1 MYRIGGSFMSEF
13 KFSRLCA
20 LLLASSSLT
29 TMVAVADEAATTAT
43 VGVEKIT
50 ITGKKIA
57 RSATKTDTP
66 IRQVPQSI
74 QVIPD
79 SVIKDQGNL
88 TVAEATRNVAGVQA
102 TNPVQ
107 TPAFESTIIRGFAG
121 EQWLDG
127 LTSYYNAGNRDSLVN
142 VERIE
147 ILKGP
152 NAILYGGG
160 TGAPLGGVINVVS
173 KMPEKEAFVQ
183 IGTTFGSYQFK
194 QPTIDVN
201 MPITEDGKVLFRITA
216 DYTTAESYIDVLE
229 TDKYSVNPTLLITN
243 DEGTTLTIQGRLS
256 DWKAQEYQGLPAT
269 GTITGGFSL
278 DPHLFVGPSDIPKS
292 ESQVKSVTAKLEH
305 TFDESWSA
313 NVQARLGHT
322 DFRENAQSF
331 AAGFDFAGNAPLFGT
346 SWNVLNID
354 LFQEQDEFSLN
365 GTVTGKFESE
375 NIKST
380 ILVGADY
387 SKVSDKGA
395 MLGDAND
402 IFLIAPVDLTAPV
415 FPSYVYPANTPLN
428 TFVDGV
434 NTYTTKGIYAQV
446 QSTLWENVHV
456 LGGVRLANLQI
467 DNVSPAFGLN
477 QSSDTTRALP
487 RLGVVVDVTPEISLF
502 ADYSEGMKGNAFS
515 FFLGEPVPEES
526 DQIEAGVK
534 FEFANGITGTAA
546 FFELNRTGVPVGFPA
561 IANGEQRSRGFDI
574 DMTWQADDN
583 WFVLANYAHVE
594 AELTKDAGGGVAGN
608 QLNTVSPDSGRLW
621 VSYRFTQP
629 GYRGLSAGAGIYAAS
644 GAYVD
649 LANVYETDGYYTV
662 DAKIGYD
669 DEDIATSVAVKNL
682 TNETYF
688 VPYTYLGGRVAPGEE
703 LAVYGS
709 FAVKIK

>member
-1 MYRIGGSFMSEF
+1 MSTF
-13 KFSRLCA
+13 HHARLCA
-20 LLLASSSLT
+20 VLLASTSLT
-29 TMVAVADEAATTAT
+29 TMVAIADEAPATT
-43 VGVEKIT
+43 GVEKIT

-57 RSATKTDTP
+57 KSATKTDTP

-74 QVIPD
+74 QVIPG
-79 SVIKDQGNL
+79 SVIKDQGNV

-107 TPAFESTIIRGFAG
+107 TPAYESTIIRGFAG

-127 LTSYYNAGNRDSLVN
+127 LTSFYNAGNRDSLVN

-173 KMPEKEAFVQ
+173 KMPEKKAFAQ
-183 IGTTFGSYQFK
+183 IGTTFGSHQFK

-201 MPITEDGKVLFRITA
+201 MPIAADGTVLFRITA
-216 DYTTAESYIDVLE
+216 DYTSADSYIDVIE
-229 TDKYSVNPTLLITN
+229 TNKYSVNPTLLLTDN
-243 DEGTTLTIQGRLS
+243 DGTTLTIQGRIS
-256 DWKAQEYQGLPAT
+256 DWRAQEYQGLPAT

-278 DPHLFVGPSDIPKS
+278 DRHLFVGPSDIPKS
-292 ESQVKSVTAKLEH
+292 YSRVESVTAKLEH
-305 TFDESWSA
+305 AFDETWTA
-313 NVQARLGHT
+313 NLQTRLGHT

-354 LFQEQDEFSLN
+354 LFQQQDEFSVN
-365 GTVTGKFESE
+365 GTVTGKFEGDGF
-375 NIKST
+375 KGT

-387 SKVSDKGA
+387 SEVSDEGA
-395 MLGDAND
+395 MLGDVND
-402 IFLIAPVDLTAPV
+402 IFLLPPVDLTAPV
-415 FPSYVYPANTPLN
+415 FASYVYPANTALN

-467 DNVSPAFGLN
+467 DNVSPAFGLS
-477 QSSDTTRALP
+477 QTSDTTRALP
-487 RLGVVVDVTPEISLF
+487 RIGAVVDVSPEFSFF
-502 ADYSEGMKGNAFS
+502 ANYSESMKGNAFS

-534 FEFANGITGTAA
+534 FEFANGISGTAA
-546 FFELNRTGVPVGFPA
+546 LFELNRTGVPVGFPA

-583 WFVLANYAHVE
+583 WFVLANYAHIE
-594 AELTKDAGGGVAGN
+594 AELTRNAGGGVVGN
-608 QLNTVSPDSGRLW
+608 QLNTVTPDSGRLW
-621 VSYRFTQP
+621 VGYRFTQP
-629 GYRGLSAGAGIYAAS
+629 GYRGLSAGAGIYVAS

-649 LANVYETDGYYTV
+649 LANVYETDGYHTV
-662 DAKIGYD
+662 DAKIGYE
-669 DEDIATSVAVKNL
+669 DEVIAASLAVKNL
-682 TNETYF
+682 TNEKYF

-703 LAVYGS
+703 LTVYGS
-709 FAVKIK
+709 LAVKFR

>member
-1 MYRIGGSFMSEF
+1 MSGPMF
-13 KFSRLCA
+13 ARVCA
-20 LLLASSSLT
+20 VLLASTSLT
-29 TMVAVADEAATTAT
+29 TMVAVADEAATTA
-43 VGVEKIT
+43 GVEKIT

-57 RSATKTDTP
+57 KSATKTDTP

-74 QVIPD
+74 QIIPD

-107 TPAFESTIIRGFAG
+107 TPAYESTIIRGFAG

-127 LTSYYNAGNRDSLVN
+127 LTSFYNAGNRDSLVN

-201 MPITEDGKVLFRITA
+201 MPITEDGTVLFRVTA
-216 DYTTAESYIDVLE
+216 DYTTAESYIDVIE
-229 TDKYSVNPTLLITN
+229 TDKYSVNPTLLVTDN
-243 DEGTTLTIQGRLS
+243 DGTTLTIQGRLS

-269 GTITGGFSL
+269 GTITGGFSI

-305 TFDESWSA
+305 AFDESWSA

-322 DFRENAQSF
+322 DFREIAQSF

-395 MLGDAND
+395 MLGDGND
-402 IFLIAPVDLTAPV
+402 IFLIPPVDLTAPA
-415 FPSYVYPANTPLN
+415 FPAYVYPANTPFN

-477 QSSDTTRALP
+477 QTSDTTRALP
-487 RLGVVVDVTPEISLF
+487 RVGAVVDVTSEISLF

-561 IANGEQRSRGFDI
+561 VANGEQRSRGFDI

-621 VSYRFTQP
+621 VSYRFTRP

-662 DAKIGYD
+662 DAKVGYD
-669 DEDIATSVAVKNL
+669 DEDIAASIAVKNL

>member
-1 MYRIGGSFMSEF
+1 MSGL

-20 LLLASSSLT
+20 VLLASSSLT
-29 TMVAVADEAATTAT
+29 TMVAVADEAATTA
-43 VGVEKIT
+43 GVEKIT

-57 RSATKTDTP
+57 KSATKTDTP

-74 QVIPD
+74 QIIPD
-79 SVIKDQGNL
+79 TLIKDQGNL
-88 TVAEATRNVAGVQA
+88 TVSEATRNVAGVQA

-107 TPAFESTIIRGFAG
+107 TPAYESTIIRGFAG

-127 LTSYYNAGNRDSLVN
+127 LTSFYNAGNRDSLVN

-201 MPITEDGKVLFRITA
+201 MPITEDGTVLFRVTA
-216 DYTTAESYIDVLE
+216 DYTTAESYIDVIE

-243 DEGTTLTIQGRLS
+243 NDGTTLTIQGRLS

-269 GTITGGFSL
+269 GTITGGFSI

-305 TFDESWSA
+305 AFDESWSA

-322 DFRENAQSF
+322 DFREIAQSF
-331 AAGFDFAGNAPLFGT
+331 AAGFDFAGNAPAFGT
-346 SWNVLNID
+346 FWNVINVELA
-354 LFQEQDEFSLN
+354 QEQDEFSVN
-365 GTVTGKFESE
+365 GALTGKFESE
-375 NIKST
+375 NIKGT
-380 ILVGADY
+380 ILLGADY
-387 SKVSDKGA
+387 SRVSDKGGIYGDPFDLFL
-395 MLGDAND
+395 LG
-402 IFLIAPVDLTAPV
+402 PVDLTAPV
-415 FPSYVYPANTPLN
+415 YPSYVKPAQTPGN
-428 TFVDGV
+428 TFSDGD
-434 NTYTTKGIYAQV
+434 NTYTTSGVFAQI

-456 LGGVRLANLQI
+456 LGGLRLASLEI
-467 DNVSPAFGLN
+467 ENVSPGFGL
-477 QSSDTTRALP
+477 SGTTDKTRVLP
-487 RLGVVVDVTPEISLF
+487 RVGVVVDVTPEVSLF
-502 ADYSEGMKGNAFS
+502 ADYSEGMKGNFFT
-515 FFLGEPVPEES
+515 FFLGDPVPEES
-526 DQIEAGVK
+526 DKIEAGVK
-534 FEFANGITGTAA
+534 FEFANGISGTAA

-561 IANGEQRSRGFDI
+561 VANGEQQSRGLDI

-594 AELTKDAGGGVAGN
+594 AELTKAAGGGAAGN
-608 QLNTVSPDSGRLW
+608 QLNIVSPDSGRLW

-669 DEDIATSVAVKNL
+669 DEDIAASLAVKNL
-682 TNETYF
+682 TNEKYF
-688 VPYTYLGGRVAPGEE
+688 VPYSYFGGRIAAGEE